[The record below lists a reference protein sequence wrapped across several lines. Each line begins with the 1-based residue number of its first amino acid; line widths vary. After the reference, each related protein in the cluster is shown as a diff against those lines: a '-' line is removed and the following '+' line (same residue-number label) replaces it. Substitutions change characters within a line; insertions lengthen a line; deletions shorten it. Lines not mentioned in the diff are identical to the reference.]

1 MKESIKNILE
11 EISIGEFEDVKIG
24 HAVNRDGMTGVT
36 SIIFG
41 DKAVAGVEISGG
53 GPASRET
60 PLLDPKMACENINCI
75 VLSGGSAFGLEAG
88 AGAAKWLEEQGIG
101 FETGYG
107 KVPLVCQSC
116 IFDLSLGKNTVRP
129 DVAMGYE
136 ACENAIVGNNQVGN
150 IGGGIG
156 ASVGKLTKMC
166 QSMKSGL
173 GIHCVRLGN
182 LKVAAIVV
190 VNALGDIV
198 DFDSGEKI
206 AGMLTPD
213 RKGYMDIE
221 MTGYLGALEQ
231 MKAGLKKD
239 DMDKSLKEGE
249 VATERSTNTTIGA
262 IITNA
267 DFSKGEM
274 NKIAKMATVAYSKCI
289 RPSATTAD
297 GDSLYAVSVGNEK
310 ADLNLVGMLSA
321 RVMGEAIRKAVEE
334 SKMDENE
341 YLDLCLEMGQVK

>member
-1 MKESIKNILE
+1 MKESIKNILT
-11 EISIGEFEDVKIG
+11 EISIGEFETVKIG
-24 HAVNRDGMTGVT
+24 HAVNEEAMTGVT

-88 AGAAKWLEEQGIG
+88 AGAAKWLEEKGIG

-116 IFDLSLGKNTVRP
+116 IFDLSLGKQNVRP
-129 DVAMGYE
+129 DVLMGYQ
-136 ACENAIVGNNQVGN
+136 ACENAVVGNDQCGN
-150 IGGGIG
+150 VGGGIG
-156 ASVGKLTKMC
+156 ATVGKLTKMK
-166 QSMKSGL
+166 QSMNSGL
-173 GIHCVRLGN
+173 GIYCVKLGN
-182 LKVAAIVV
+182 LKVAAIVI

-198 DFDSGEKI
+198 DFDNGEKI

-213 RKGYMDIE
+213 RKGFMDIE
-221 MTGYLGALEQ
+221 ETAYLGALQQ
-231 MKAGLKKD
+231 MKEA
-239 DMDKSLKEGE
+239 KES
-249 VATERSTNTTIGA
+249 TERSTNTTIGT
-262 IITNA
+262 IITNG
-267 DFSKGEM
+267 DFSKSEM

-289 RPSATTAD
+289 RPAATTAD

-310 ADLNLVGMLSA
+310 ADINLVGTLSA
-321 RVMGEAIRKAVEE
+321 RVMGEAIKRAIES
-334 SKMDENE
+334 SKMDDKK
-341 YLDLCLEMGQVK
+341 YVDLCLEIGQY